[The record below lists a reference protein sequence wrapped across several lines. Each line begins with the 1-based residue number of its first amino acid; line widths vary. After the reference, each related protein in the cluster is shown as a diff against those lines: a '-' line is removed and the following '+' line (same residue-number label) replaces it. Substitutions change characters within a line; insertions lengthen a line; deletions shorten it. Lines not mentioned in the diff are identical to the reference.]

1 MESLP
6 RVSIVGGKRPD
17 HIIQVFGKNLDL
29 FLAIESKGDGRK
41 LEKEIGENLIKYVMS
56 VHETIPTAKREKENI

>member
-41 LEKEIGENLIKYVMS
+41 LEKKLVKILLNM
-56 VHETIPTAKREKENI
+56 

>member
-17 HIIQVFGKNLDL
+17 HIIQVFGKNLYL

-41 LEKEIGENLIKYVMS
+41 LEKEIGENLHIVYFS
-56 VHETIPTAKREKENI
+56 YY